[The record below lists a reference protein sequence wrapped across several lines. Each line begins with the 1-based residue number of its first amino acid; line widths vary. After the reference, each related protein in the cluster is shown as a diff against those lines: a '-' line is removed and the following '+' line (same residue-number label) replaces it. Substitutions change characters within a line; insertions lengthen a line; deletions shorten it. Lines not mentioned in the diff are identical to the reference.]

1 MKRELLITAAIL
13 IAAIVLPG
21 VLSAQPL
28 PGGGP
33 GGGGVAGAPIDPASW
48 LIPAGVAA
56 YYKYKQHKKAK
67 QESKNSEG

>member
-1 MKRELLITAAIL
+1 MKRKLLISAALL
-13 IAAIVLPG
+13 IAAIVLPD
-21 VLSAQPL
+21 VLTAQPL

-33 GGGGVAGAPIDPASW
+33 GGGIAGAPIDPASW

-67 QESKNSEG
+67 QESKDSEG